1 MSDASDGARE
11 AGVAGGGS
19 ARSYSAAYKR
29 RILEELDAATLPGQ
43 KGAIM
48 RRERLY
54 SSAVGRWRRQRDE
67 AVSASLSARK
77 RGPKVDGVALENRRL
92 RARNERLEARLETAE
107 ALVEAQG
114 KAFALLQRLSRKSDA
129 ES

>member
-11 AGVAGGGS
+11 GRVAGGS

-29 RILEELDAATLPGQ
+29 RILEELDAATLPGE

-54 SSAVGRWRRQRDE
+54 SSAVGRWRRQRDA
-67 AVSASLSARK
+67 AVSASLSAQK
-77 RGPKVDGVALENRRL
+77 RGPKVDGLALENRRL
-92 RARNERLEARLETAE
+92 RSRNEVLEARLETAE

-114 KAFALLQRLSRKSDA
+114 KAFALLQRLSRKSDT